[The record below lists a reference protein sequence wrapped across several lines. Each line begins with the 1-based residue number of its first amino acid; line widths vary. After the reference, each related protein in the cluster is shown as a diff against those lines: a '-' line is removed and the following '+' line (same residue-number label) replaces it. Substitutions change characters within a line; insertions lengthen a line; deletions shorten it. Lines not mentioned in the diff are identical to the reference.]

1 MLPALLFNQT
11 AVADELLRCSYTLL
25 SATLQMPYTRA
36 IIALLQGAESVSA
49 YVTHGV
55 FPNHSWKRFTAD
67 SSNGDPKPAFKYFW
81 ITDSCPSTVAAVQNQ
96 SPFDVISL
104 AEPIAAALQI

>member
-1 MLPALLFNQT
+1 MT
-11 AVADELLRCSYTLL
+11 CHV
-25 SATLQMPYTRA
+25 MA
-36 IIALLQGAESVSA
+36 IIALMQGAESVSA